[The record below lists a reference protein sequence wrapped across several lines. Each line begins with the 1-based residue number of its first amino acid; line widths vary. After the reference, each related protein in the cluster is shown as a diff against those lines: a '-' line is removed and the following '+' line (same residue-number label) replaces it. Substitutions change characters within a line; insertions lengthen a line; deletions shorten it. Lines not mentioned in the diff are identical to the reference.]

1 MIKNLIE
8 VERLNEQDEK
18 AVIDFIDKSLKKE
31 FPETYHHLDADDL
44 NDLRNAYNGERDIFL
59 VAKKEDNIVGT
70 IAIKEENSEVA
81 LLRRLFVAQEY
92 RSKGFGS
99 ALIKKAIDFCKD
111 QNYSMISF
119 RGNNQMDKAIRA
131 IEKNGFIRKDLVDF
145 GGFHIY
151 IYVKLL

>member
-8 VERLNEQDEK
+8 VERLITQDEK
-18 AVIDFIDKSLKKE
+18 AVIDFIDQSLKKE

-44 NDLRNAYNGERDIFL
+44 NDLYNAYSGERDIFL
-59 VAKKEDNIVGT
+59 VAKKDDSIVGT

-81 LLRRLFVAQEY
+81 LLRRLFVAAEY

-99 ALIKKAIDFCKD
+99 ALIKKAVDFCREK
-111 QNYSMISF
+111 NYSMISF
-119 RGNNQMDKAIRA
+119 RGNNQMDKAIRV
-131 IEKNGFIRKDLVDF
+131 IEHNGFIRKDLVNF
-145 GGFHIY
+145 GGLHIY